1 MWSTNIEED
10 TVKNKKWRKVI
21 YTGKHLQVVLMSVP
35 PGEELGWEIHDDPE
49 TDQFFRVEK
58 GRGEVLVERKDG
70 SVKVAN
76 VKDGWSAVV
85 PGGFYHN
92 VVNLSKTNSLNFYT
106 IYAPPHH
113 PKGTMDRTKEDE
125 KRRER
130 SSTKSKPRSRKQRK

>member
-21 YTGKHLQVVLMSVP
+21 YTGKHIQVVLMSVP

-70 SVKVAN
+70 TQ
-76 VKDGWSAVV
+76 
-85 PGGFYHN
+85 FRC
-92 VVNLSKTNSLNFYT
+92 L
-106 IYAPPHH
+106 
-113 PKGTMDRTKEDE
+113 
-125 KRRER
+125 
-130 SSTKSKPRSRKQRK
+130 